1 MKAIIKMISSKS
13 FAVQKENG
21 KDWKQYD
28 CESKRDRNRLHGR
41 LLKVLKGGGFEVV
54 YVQ

>member
-1 MKAIIKMISSKS
+1 MKAFIKMISSKS
-13 FAVQKENG
+13 FAVQEENS

-41 LLKVLKGGGFEVV
+41 LLKLLTSSGFKVE
-54 YVQ
+54 YV

>member
-1 MKAIIKMISSKS
+1 MKTFIKMLSDKS
-13 FAVQKENG
+13 FAVQKEDS

-41 LLKVLKGGGFEVV
+41 LLKVLKGSGFEVV
-54 YVQ
+54 YV